1 MLRIRMTN
9 KNLLFPELSYKIVGC
24 AFEVFNEIGGGHK
37 EITYHKAF
45 GIALHNVPLSYKE
58 NLYYPIKF
66 HDVTV
71 EKGYFDY
78 LIEEKI
84 VVELKSRD
92 VFLKKDFEQL
102 TNYLNNSKLK
112 LGILIAFGKTQVKY
126 KRVLNTVLLNKE
138 KEVTGSDDSLHS

>member
-1 MLRIRMTN
+1 VINSKILY
-9 KNLLFPELSYKIVGC
+9 PELSYKIVGC
-24 AFEVFNEIGGGHK
+24 SFEVFNEIGGGHK

-45 GIALHNVPLSYKE
+45 GIALSKIPIPYQE
-58 NLYYPIKF
+58 NLYYPVKF
-66 HDVTV
+66 NDTTV

-78 LIEEKI
+78 LVDEKI

-126 KRVLNTVLLNKE
+126 KRVLNTILLNKE
-138 KEVTGSDDSLHS
+138 KEVTGSADSLHS

>member
-1 MLRIRMTN
+1 M
-9 KNLLFPELSYKIVGC
+9 KEDLLFPELSYKIVGC

-45 GIALHNVPLSYKE
+45 GIALSKIQIPYQE
-58 NLYYPIKF
+58 NLYFPVKF
-66 HDVTV
+66 NDTIV
-71 EKGYFDY
+71 EKGYIDY

-92 VFLKKDFEQL
+92 SFLKKDFEQL

-112 LGILIAFGKTQVKY
+112 LGILIAFGNTQVKY
-126 KRVLNTVLLNKE
+126 KRVLNTILLNKE
-138 KEVTGSDDSLHS
+138 KELSTNSDSLNS